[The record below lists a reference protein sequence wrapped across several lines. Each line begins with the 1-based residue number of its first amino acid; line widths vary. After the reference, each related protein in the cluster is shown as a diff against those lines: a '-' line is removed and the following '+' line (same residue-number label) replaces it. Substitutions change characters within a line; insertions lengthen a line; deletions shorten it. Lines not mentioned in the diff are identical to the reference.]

1 MSTPHRTPSSRP
13 VSIALGAALL
23 LTLGLAGCSTAGSAT
38 PSPSPSPAAQGDAP
52 ATTDSSPSVDVTVAA
67 TSLGTVVVDG
77 KGMTAYYFDAD
88 VKDSGTST
96 CTGGCATAW
105 PAIEATT
112 TTPKVS
118 GITGTVGT
126 ITGVDGGRQITIDG
140 RPIYTF
146 VGDEKAGDVTGQGD
160 KGVWYVVNP
169 DGTEQK
175 K

>member
-1 MSTPHRTPSSRP
+1 MSAPLFRLLSRSLAASL
-13 VSIALGAALL
+13 VLAGAAV
-23 LTLGLAGCSTAGSAT
+23 LAAPPKAWRQEVVVAGS
-38 PSPSPSPAAQGDAP
+38 PFQG
-52 ATTDSSPSVDVTVAA
+52 VHG
-67 TSLGTVVVDG
+67 LVVDG

-88 VKDSGTST
+88 VKGSGTST

-126 ITGVDGGRQITIDG
+126 IKGVNGGRQITIDG

-146 VGDEKAGDVTGQGD
+146 VGDKKAGDVTGQGD

>member
-13 VSIALGAALL
+13 VSITLGAALL

-38 PSPSPSPAAQGDAP
+38 ASPSPSPAAQGDAP

-146 VGDEKAGDVTGQGD
+146 VGDDKAGDVTGQGD

-169 DGTEQK
+169 DGSEQK

>member
-1 MSTPHRTPSSRP
+1 MSTPHRTPSSRSA
-13 VSIALGAALL
+13 SIVLGAALTL
-23 LTLGLAGCSTAGSAT
+23 SLGLAGCSTAGSAA

-67 TSLGTVVVDG
+67 TTLGKVVVDG

-88 VKDSGTST
+88 VKGSGKST
-96 CTGGCATAW
+96 CTGACAAAW
-105 PAIEATT
+105 PAIEAATAK
-112 TTPKVS
+112 PKVS

-126 ITGVDGGRQITIDG
+126 IKGVDGGRQITIDG
-140 RPIYTF
+140 RPVYTF
-146 VGDEKAGDVTGQGD
+146 VGDKKPGDVTGQGD

>member
-13 VSIALGAALL
+13 ASIALGAALL
-23 LTLGLAGCSTAGSAT
+23 LTLGLAGCSTAGSAA

-52 ATTDSSPSVDVTVAA
+52 ATTGSSPSVDVTVAA
-67 TSLGTVVVDG
+67 TTLGKVVVDG

-88 VKDSGTST
+88 VKDSGKST

-118 GITGTVGT
+118 GITGKVGT

-146 VGDEKAGDVTGQGD
+146 IGDKKAGDVTGQGD

-169 DGTEQK
+169 DGSEQK

>member
-23 LTLGLAGCSTAGSAT
+23 LALGLAGCSTAGSAT

-52 ATTDSSPSVDVTVAA
+52 ATTGSSPSVDVTVAA
-67 TSLGTVVVDG
+67 TSLGKVVVDG

-88 VKDSGTST
+88 VKGSGTST

-118 GITGTVGT
+118 GITGTVDT
-126 ITGVDGGRQITIDG
+126 IKGVDGGRQITIDG

>member
-1 MSTPHRTPSSRP
+1 VSTPHRTPSSRS
-13 VSIALGAALL
+13 VSIALGAALV

-67 TSLGTVVVDG
+67 TTLGKVVVDG

-88 VKDSGTST
+88 VKDSGKST

-118 GITGTVGT
+118 GITGKVGT

-146 VGDEKAGDVTGQGD
+146 VGDEKPGDVTGQGD

-169 DGTEQK
+169 DGSEQK

>member
-13 VSIALGAALL
+13 ASIALGAALL
-23 LTLGLAGCSTAGSAT
+23 LTLGLAGCSTAGSAA

-52 ATTDSSPSVDVTVAA
+52 ASTDSSPSVDVTVAA
-67 TSLGTVVVDG
+67 TTLGKVVVDG

-88 VKDSGTST
+88 VKDSGKST

-118 GITGTVGT
+118 GITGKVGT

-146 VGDEKAGDVTGQGD
+146 IGDKKAGDVTGQGD

-169 DGTEQK
+169 DGSEQK

>member
-23 LTLGLAGCSTAGSAT
+23 LTLGLAGCSTAGSAA

-67 TSLGTVVVDG
+67 TSLGKVVVDG

-146 VGDEKAGDVTGQGD
+146 VGDDKAGDVTGQGD

-169 DGTEQK
+169 DGSEQK

>member
-1 MSTPHRTPSSRP
+1 MSTPHRTPSSRS
-13 VSIALGAALL
+13 VSVLLGAALAL
-23 LTLGLAGCSTAGSAT
+23 SLGLAGCSTAGSTA

-52 ATTDSSPSVDVTVAA
+52 ATTDSSPSVDAAVAS
-67 TSLGTVVVDG
+67 TTLGKVVVDG

-88 VKDSGTST
+88 VKDSGKST

-112 TTPKVS
+112 ATPKVS
-118 GITGTVGT
+118 GITGKVGT

-146 VGDEKAGDVTGQGD
+146 IGDKKAGDVTGQGD

-169 DGTEQK
+169 DGSEQK

>member
-13 VSIALGAALL
+13 ASIALGAALL

-52 ATTDSSPSVDVTVAA
+52 TTTGSSPSVDVTVAA

-88 VKDSGTST
+88 VKGSGKST
-96 CTGGCATAW
+96 CTGACAAAW
-105 PAIEATT
+105 PAIEAATAK
-112 TTPKVS
+112 PKVS
-118 GITGTVGT
+118 GVTGTVST
-126 ITGVDGGRQITIDG
+126 IKGVDGGRQITIDG

-146 VGDEKAGDVTGQGD
+146 IGDEKAGDVTGQGD

>member
-1 MSTPHRTPSSRP
+1 VSTPHRTPSSRP
-13 VSIALGAALL
+13 ASIALGAALL
-23 LTLGLAGCSTAGSAT
+23 LTLGLAGCSTAGSAA

-67 TSLGTVVVDG
+67 TTLGKVVVDG

-88 VKDSGTST
+88 VKDSGKST
-96 CTGGCATAW
+96 CTSACATAW

-112 TTPKVS
+112 ATPKVS
-118 GITGTVGT
+118 GITGKVGT

-146 VGDEKAGDVTGQGD
+146 VGDKKAGDVTGQGD

-169 DGTEQK
+169 DGSEQK

>member
-1 MSTPHRTPSSRP
+1 MSTPHRTPSPRP
-13 VSIALGAALL
+13 ASIALGAALL
-23 LTLGLAGCSTAGSAT
+23 LTLGLAGCSTAGSAA

-67 TSLGTVVVDG
+67 TTLGKVVVDG

-88 VKDSGTST
+88 VKDSGKST

-105 PAIEATT
+105 PAIKATT
-112 TTPKVS
+112 ATPKVS
-118 GITGTVGT
+118 GITGKVGT

-146 VGDEKAGDVTGQGD
+146 IGDKKAGDVTGQGD

-169 DGTEQK
+169 DGSEQK

>member
-1 MSTPHRTPSSRP
+1 MSTPHRTPSSRSVP
-13 VSIALGAALL
+13 VLLGAALAL
-23 LTLGLAGCSTAGSAT
+23 SLGLAGCSTAGSAA

-52 ATTDSSPSVDVTVAA
+52 ATTDSSPSVDATVAS
-67 TSLGTVVVDG
+67 TTLGKVVVDG

-88 VKDSGTST
+88 IKDSGT
-96 CTGGCATAW
+96 CTGACAAAW
-105 PAIEATT
+105 PAIEASTT
-112 TTPKVS
+112 KPKVS

-126 ITGVDGGRQITIDG
+126 IKGVDGGRQITIDG

-146 VGDEKAGDVTGQGD
+146 VGDKKAGDVTGQGD

-169 DGTEQK
+169 DGSEQK

>member
-1 MSTPHRTPSSRP
+1 MSTPHRTPSPRS
-13 VSIALGAALL
+13 VSVVLGAALAL
-23 LTLGLAGCSTAGSAT
+23 SLGLAGCSTAGSAA

-67 TSLGTVVVDG
+67 TTLGKVVVDG
-77 KGMTAYYFDAD
+77 RGMTAYYFDAD
-88 VKDSGTST
+88 VKGSGKST
-96 CTGGCATAW
+96 CTGACAAAW
-105 PAIEATT
+105 PAIEAATAK
-112 TTPKVS
+112 PKVS

-126 ITGVDGGRQITIDG
+126 IKGVDGGRQITIDG
-140 RPIYTF
+140 RPVYTF
-146 VGDEKAGDVTGQGD
+146 VGDKKPGDVTGQGD

>member
-1 MSTPHRTPSSRP
+1 MSTPHRTPSSRS
-13 VSIALGAALL
+13 VSVLLGAALAL
-23 LTLGLAGCSTAGSAT
+23 SLGLAGCSTAGSTA

-52 ATTDSSPSVDVTVAA
+52 ATTDSSPSVDAAVAS
-67 TSLGTVVVDG
+67 TTLGKVVVDG

-96 CTGGCATAW
+96 CTGACAAAW
-105 PAIEATT
+105 PAIEASTT
-112 TTPKVS
+112 KPKVS
-118 GITGTVGT
+118 GITGTVST
-126 ITGVDGGRQITIDG
+126 IKGVDGGRQITIDG

-146 VGDEKAGDVTGQGD
+146 VGDKKAGDVRGQGD

-169 DGTEQK
+169 DGSEQK

>member
-1 MSTPHRTPSSRP
+1 MSTPNRTPSSRP
-13 VSIALGAALL
+13 ASIALGAALL

-52 ATTDSSPSVDVTVAA
+52 TTTGSSPSVDVTVAA
-67 TSLGTVVVDG
+67 TSLGKVVVDG

-88 VKDSGTST
+88 VKGSGKST
-96 CTGGCATAW
+96 CTGACAAAW
-105 PAIEATT
+105 PAIEAATAK
-112 TTPKVS
+112 PKVS
-118 GITGTVGT
+118 GVTGAVST
-126 ITGVDGGRQITIDG
+126 IKGVDGGRQITIDG

-160 KGVWYVVNP
+160 KGVWHVVNP

>member
-52 ATTDSSPSVDVTVAA
+52 ATTGSSPSVDVTVAA

-118 GITGTVGT
+118 GIAGTVGT
-126 ITGVDGGRQITIDG
+126 IKGVDGGRQITIDG

>member
-1 MSTPHRTPSSRP
+1 MSTPHRTPPSRP
-13 VSIALGAALL
+13 ASIALGAALL
-23 LTLGLAGCSTAGSAT
+23 LTLGLAGCSTAGSAAS
-38 PSPSPSPAAQGDAP
+38 SPSPSPAAQGDAA

-67 TSLGTVVVDG
+67 TTLGKVVVDG

-88 VKDSGTST
+88 VKDSGKST

-112 TTPKVS
+112 ATPKVS
-118 GITGTVGT
+118 GITGKVGT

-146 VGDEKAGDVTGQGD
+146 VGDKKAGDVTGQGD

-169 DGTEQK
+169 DGSEQK

>member
-1 MSTPHRTPSSRP
+1 MSTPHRAPSSRP

-23 LTLGLAGCSTAGSAT
+23 LTLGLAGCSTAGSAA

-67 TSLGTVVVDG
+67 TSLGKVVVDG

>member
-13 VSIALGAALL
+13 ASIALGAALL
-23 LTLGLAGCSTAGSAT
+23 LTLGLAGCSTAGSAA

-67 TSLGTVVVDG
+67 TALGKVVVDG

-88 VKDSGTST
+88 VKDSGKST

-118 GITGTVGT
+118 GITGKVGT

-146 VGDEKAGDVTGQGD
+146 VGDKKAGDVTGQGD

-169 DGTEQK
+169 DGSEQK

>member
-1 MSTPHRTPSSRP
+1 VSTPHRTPSSRP
-13 VSIALGAALL
+13 ASIALGAALL
-23 LTLGLAGCSTAGSAT
+23 LTLGLAGCSTAGSAA

-52 ATTDSSPSVDVTVAA
+52 TTTDSSPSVDVTVAA
-67 TSLGTVVVDG
+67 TTLGKVVVDG
-77 KGMTAYYFDAD
+77 KGMTAYYFDTD
-88 VKDSGTST
+88 VKDSGKST

-112 TTPKVS
+112 ATPKVS
-118 GITGTVGT
+118 GITGKVGT

-146 VGDEKAGDVTGQGD
+146 VGDKKAGDVTGQGD

-169 DGTEQK
+169 DGSEQK

>member
-1 MSTPHRTPSSRP
+1 MSTPHRTPSPRP
-13 VSIALGAALL
+13 ASIALGAALL
-23 LTLGLAGCSTAGSAT
+23 LTLSLAGCSTAGSAA

-67 TSLGTVVVDG
+67 TTLGKVVVDG

-88 VKDSGTST
+88 VKDSGKST

-112 TTPKVS
+112 ATPKVS
-118 GITGTVGT
+118 GITGKVGT

-146 VGDEKAGDVTGQGD
+146 VGDKKAGDVTGQGD

-169 DGTEQK
+169 DGSEQK

>member
-1 MSTPHRTPSSRP
+1 MSTPHRTPSSRS

-38 PSPSPSPAAQGDAP
+38 PPPSPSPAAQGDAP

-67 TSLGTVVVDG
+67 TTLGKVVVDG

-88 VKDSGTST
+88 VKGSGTST

-112 TTPKVS
+112 ATPKVS
-118 GITGTVGT
+118 GITGKVGT
-126 ITGVDGGRQITIDG
+126 ITGVDGGRQITING

-146 VGDEKAGDVTGQGD
+146 VGDEKPGDVTGQGD

>member
-13 VSIALGAALL
+13 ASIALGVALL
-23 LTLGLAGCSTAGSAT
+23 LTLGLAGCSTAGSAA

-52 ATTDSSPSVDVTVAA
+52 AMTDSSPSVDVTVAA
-67 TSLGTVVVDG
+67 TTLGKVVVDG

-88 VKDSGTST
+88 VKGSGKSS

-112 TTPKVS
+112 ATPKVS
-118 GITGTVGT
+118 GITGKVGT

-146 VGDEKAGDVTGQGD
+146 VGDKKAGDVTGQGD

>member
-23 LTLGLAGCSTAGSAT
+23 LALGLAGCSTAGSAT

-52 ATTDSSPSVDVTVAA
+52 ATTGSSPSVDVTVAA

>member
-13 VSIALGAALL
+13 ASITLGAALL
-23 LTLGLAGCSTAGSAT
+23 LTLGLAGCSTAGSAA
-38 PSPSPSPAAQGDAP
+38 PSPSPSPAAEGDAP

-67 TSLGTVVVDG
+67 TTLGKVVVDG

-88 VKDSGTST
+88 VKDSGKST

-118 GITGTVGT
+118 GITGKVGT

-146 VGDEKAGDVTGQGD
+146 IGDKKAGDVTGQGD

-169 DGTEQK
+169 DGSEQK

>member
-1 MSTPHRTPSSRP
+1 VSTPHRTPSSRS
-13 VSIALGAALL
+13 VSVLLGAALAL
-23 LTLGLAGCSTAGSAT
+23 SLGLAGCSTAGSTA

-52 ATTDSSPSVDVTVAA
+52 ATTDSSPSVDAAVAS
-67 TSLGTVVVDG
+67 TTLGKVVVDG

-96 CTGGCATAW
+96 CTGACAAAW
-105 PAIEATT
+105 PAIEASTT
-112 TTPKVS
+112 KPKVS

-126 ITGVDGGRQITIDG
+126 IKGVDGGRQITIDG

-146 VGDEKAGDVTGQGD
+146 VGDKKAGDVTGQGD

-169 DGTEQK
+169 DGSEQK

>member
-1 MSTPHRTPSSRP
+1 M
-13 VSIALGAALL
+13 
-23 LTLGLAGCSTAGSAT
+23 
-38 PSPSPSPAAQGDAP
+38 
-52 ATTDSSPSVDVTVAA
+52 TDSSPSVDVTVAA
-67 TSLGTVVVDG
+67 TTLGKVVVDG

-88 VKDSGTST
+88 VKGSGKSS

-112 TTPKVS
+112 ATPKVS
-118 GITGTVGT
+118 GITGKVGT

-146 VGDEKAGDVTGQGD
+146 VGDKKAGDVTGQGD